1 MEHGIVQ
8 DWNDMEQI
16 WQYIYSKDQLQTFA
30 EEVCALALNIS
41 PFMREC
47 TTILIGEHNFVKFIF
62 VPLKLFSSRT
72 SFFLKVN
79 YVTPCFDLSLC
90 QE

>member
-30 EEVCALALNIS
+30 EEVCMSTFKIFLCCFLNQELETCDGFGRYCNCEIV
-41 PFMREC
+41 
-47 TTILIGEHNFVKFIF
+47 I
-62 VPLKLFSSRT
+62 KL
-72 SFFLKVN
+72 
-79 YVTPCFDLSLC
+79 
-90 QE
+90 